1 MTYDNLS
8 LISTQHSL
16 HLYQPV
22 TLPND
27 YLTGEAVEYKD
38 IPIEK
43 DWKDHVIMMPTPG
56 LFGYNGGKV
65 RSPKKRNDETSGLSS
80 LYSSSYYYKTEIPEL
95 SIGGYERETIK
106 PLSGSF
112 IRQSIKPSHVLHP
125 FTTDELIS
133 STYSSGVVMTNGST
147 IILIV

>member
-65 RSPKKRNDETSGLSS
+65 RSQKKRNDETSGLSS
-80 LYSSSYYYKTEIPEL
+80 LYSSSYYYKTETPEL

-133 STYSSGVVMTNGST
+133 STYSSGVVMTNGSI